1 MAKRASKRAST
12 HRGVERRGREA
23 VLSSAVGAMR
33 RRLLE
38 AATRIEAAAEALE
51 RGDGSRAMEHL
62 FELEPLVFDTERVL
76 SALFL
81 LAREAA
87 GPTSVERGRSS

>member
-1 MAKRASKRAST
+1 MANRTSKRAST
-12 HRGVERRGREA
+12 HRGVERGGREA
-23 VLSSAVGAMR
+23 VLSSGVGAMR
-33 RRLLE
+33 WRLLE

-81 LAREAA
+81 LAREADSSPGTA
-87 GPTSVERGRSS
+87 GGRGH